1 MTAKAKKKTLQL
13 VGKKKKCNLKKYK
26 KRLMYCPVEE
36 KMVEALG
43 IPLSEIHRAA
53 LNPGRPEGTPQGNV
67 NSIYHKVISDPE
79 GQTEPCSAQWDTT
92 LGMWDMVFGWNRYD
106 AFEMAQNAGMDITH
120 SPNYELWVFPFSGT
134 AGERGRKQLKENAN
148 KDGGKESTAPEVAA
162 MVASLARV
170 GEMDKPGSPFAGCS
184 DEEKRARCLEIVKA
198 ECPQW
203 GGTKFKTVWKFLG
216 NKNGATNTLGL
227 NYKQWPNK
235 FELSQYFIAHNPYG
249 ITAQDVI
256 DSVDTDK
263 KHSGIDANGD
273 AYFKS
278 GFYLDKNG
286 KRFLFYIALNKSEMA
301 GALPTNATKA
311 RIKTKADYV
320 IVLAAANKAG
330 STGVTSA
337 RTYFITE
344 GTWWNT
350 HVRRTFDELYFIP
363 ATAAEVSNDM
373 VKGKWSRHDKL

>member
-1 MTAKAKKKTLQL
+1 MASKAKNSTLQL
-13 VGKKKKCNLKKYK
+13 VGKKKCNLKKYK
-26 KRLMYCPVEE
+26 KRQMYCPVEG

-43 IPLSEIHRAA
+43 IPLSEIHRSA
-53 LNPGRPEGTPQGNV
+53 LNPGRPEGTDQANV
-67 NSIYHKVISDPE
+67 NTIYHKLITDPE
-79 GQTEPCSAQWDTT
+79 GQKEPCSAQWDTS

-106 AFEMAQNAGMDITH
+106 GFEMAQEAGMDIAN
-120 SPNYELWVFPFSGT
+120 SPNYELWVVPFSGT
-134 AGERGRKQLKENAN
+134 AGARGRKQLRENAN
-148 KDGGKESTAPEVAA
+148 KGGGKEATAPEVATMIA
-162 MVASLARV
+162 GLARV
-170 GEMDKPGSPFAGCS
+170 GEMDKPNSPFAGCS
-184 DEEKRARCLEIVKA
+184 DDEKRTRCLEIVNA

-203 GGTKFKTVWKFLG
+203 GGSKFKTVWKFLG

-263 KHSGIDANGD
+263 AHSGIDANGD

-286 KRFLFYIALNKSEMA
+286 KRFLFYIALNKSEVA

-311 RIKTKADYV
+311 RIKNGADHV
-320 IVLAAANKAG
+320 IALVACNKAG
-330 STGVTSA
+330 SKKVAAA
-337 RTYFITE
+337 RNGFVAE
-344 GTWWNT
+344 ATWWNT
-350 HVRRTFDELYFIP
+350 NVMRTFDELYFIP
-363 ATAAEVSNDM
+363 ATATETSSDLI
-373 VKGKWSRHDKL
+373 KGKWARHEQL